1 MDRFEDRENKV
12 HLSSSLSGFDSGLSS
27 GLTSEFGSNSMPV
40 PGFGDQSP
48 YQGKVEAIID
58 ADEFLANLQASVE
71 VQGKRIVPGQIP
83 GEKSI
88 CGELRG
94 NRFKI
99 RKAGAFANP
108 MTRDLV
114 GVVEERASGSVI
126 NYQLEQR
133 PVVTFFQTSALVAI
147 VSIGMFSTMIFLSSL
162 RFMSASSPNLI
173 STAGIVAVGGPL
185 VLLILFLVLFSVLE
199 STGTSDQEE
208 LLDHVRKLASGINV
222 SS

>member
-1 MDRFEDRENKV
+1 
-12 HLSSSLSGFDSGLSS
+12 
-27 GLTSEFGSNSMPV
+27 
-40 PGFGDQSP
+40 
-48 YQGKVEAIID
+48 
-58 ADEFLANLQASVE
+58 
-71 VQGKRIVPGQIP
+71 
-83 GEKSI
+83 
-88 CGELRG
+88 
-94 NRFKI
+94 
-99 RKAGAFANP
+99 

-114 GVVEERASGSVI
+114 GVVVERASGSVI